1 MTARREDD
9 QPEQIAG
16 LLADAEMTRRL
27 DGLARLARAPVET
40 PLSARVIAALV
51 ACLGADSK
59 TVQRRAV
66 DALAAAAGARARPR
80 HGERIDGD
88 DIRNAAG
95 DRRERGAD
103 SGDDGVVV
111 AVRGALASADARLRW
126 GAAYALG
133 TLTAESFGSERAD
146 LDAMPALLEALGD
159 ADGDVRWA
167 AAELLVRL
175 GRTSNSA
182 AVRAALIERG
192 DRGDPVARKMALYCL
207 RDLEV
212 RGGDLLALVERA
224 ARADDAH
231 LRLAA
236 LSVLSHLRDTADAPD
251 AAAAIALRCLEADAH
266 LGVRRA
272 AAIALGHLQSRTP
285 RVLAALGKAASDASD
300 QGLARA
306 ATAALKRM
314 ETP

>member
-9 QPEQIAG
+9 QPEQIAE

-59 TVQRRAV
+59 TVQRLAV
-66 DALAAAAGARARPR
+66 DALATAAGARARPR

-88 DIRNAAG
+88 DVRDTSD
-95 DRRERGAD
+95 DRRERRAD
-103 SGDDGVVV
+103 SGDNVVA

-272 AAIALGHLQSRTP
+272 AAIVLGHLQSRTP